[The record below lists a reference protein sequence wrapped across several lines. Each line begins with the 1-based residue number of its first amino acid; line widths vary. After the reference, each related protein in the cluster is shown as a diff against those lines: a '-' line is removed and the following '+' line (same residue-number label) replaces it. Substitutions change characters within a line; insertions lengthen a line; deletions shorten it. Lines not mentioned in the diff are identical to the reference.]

1 MPAYRKNGYVAIF
14 FGAFL
19 IIELYLFGNL
29 VLGAI
34 YEKYRI
40 SMAKSVKKQKRQEW
54 RAVLSA
60 FKRIDSTN
68 RGYLTR
74 KQWRI
79 LLKYIKTSLNPE
91 GIDLWFEFLDIDDD
105 GYIDKFNFLHIIE
118 LLHCTIKQNVDTI
131 DDQPLY
137 HQRIFG
143 TVKQFMRR
151 LVKSKKFK
159 ILIDIGIVINIA
171 LTIFFL
177 EKNDEQSAHS
187 NKYLNIMF
195 VSIFTLEMVCKMIGY
210 GLRRYFKDIWNRFD
224 FLIVVLSFIGLII
237 VISGKKSLFSFISF
251 VTILRT
257 LSLLKTINLS
267 KKLRKYFIV
276 AKQCIPAFLVYG
288 LILFFIYYLFALVG
302 MAIFSGKIYESNPKL
317 AKTGYLAADYIANSF
332 NDFPKSIVVLF
343 ELMIINNWFV
353 IVEGH
358 VAVTNWGSYF
368 FFITFYFI
376 TIIVILNIVIA
387 FILEVFQWKHD
398 NENKMLYDQ
407 TNVKKTLG
415 ELESR
420 TKQFLRAQGIKKS
433 WKLEARPKIFTLF
446 QNIFQPKYSLSIQ
459 EVQKKI
465 NKINGELSISMKALN
480 FLKQPFTKSNS
491 YDLNSENMLEMEQ
504 EKNEKDSL
512 INLEDDPIYFD
523 LNDLS
528 KSDELN
534 I

>member
-137 HQRIFG
+137 HQRFFG

-210 GLRRYFKDIWNRFD
+210 GLRRYFKDIWN
-224 FLIVVLSFIGLII
+224 
-237 VISGKKSLFSFISF
+237 
-251 VTILRT
+251 
-257 LSLLKTINLS
+257 
-267 KKLRKYFIV
+267 RKYFIV

-420 TKQFLRAQGIKKS
+420 TKRFLRAQGIKKS